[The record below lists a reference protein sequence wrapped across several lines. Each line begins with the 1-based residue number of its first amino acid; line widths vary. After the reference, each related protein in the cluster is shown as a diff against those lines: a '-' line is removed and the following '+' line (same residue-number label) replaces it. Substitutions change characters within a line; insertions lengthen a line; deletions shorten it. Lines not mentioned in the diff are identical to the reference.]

1 MTPISFSGGAVA
13 GYVRSTCPTAG
24 IGPGALVRTLHG
36 NRAIETLAPGDRILC
51 ADGTRARLA
60 SVSRHAA
67 VARKLCRISPK
78 ALADGRARTDP
89 NPVVLSDQQHVMV
102 GGWMA
107 RAMFGRDR
115 ALVPVSAIADGEL
128 IRRMDLDA
136 ELPLFQLHFDAPQL
150 ICIGGLNVLSSPAH
164 QTATET
170 PKHPAF

>member
-36 NRAIETLAPGDRILC
+36 NRAIDTLSPGDRILTS
-51 ADGTRARLA
+51 DGTRARLA
-60 SVSRHAA
+60 SVSRHVAP
-67 VARKLCRISPK
+67 ARKLCRISPNE
-78 ALADGRARTDP
+78 LAAGRARTDP

-102 GGWMA
+102 DGWMA
-107 RAMFGRDR
+107 RAMFGHDR
-115 ALVPVSAIADGEL
+115 ALVPVSAITDGEL
-128 IRRMDLDA
+128 IRHMDLDA
-136 ELPLFQLHFDAPQL
+136 ELPLFQLHFDTPQL
-150 ICIGGLNVLSSPAH
+150 VRVGGLNVLATPAR